1 LALGGASGF
10 HALVAVSLAA
20 GCAGA
25 VVHKA
30 ARSGRRC
37 ARSYSITSIWLEKQM
52 KIKALIAVL
61 VWVAGSVAH
70 AQVPVTPASDQLAL
84 LKSTNPALAR
94 NKRLVFDFW
103 REVLEA
109 GQMDAAPKYLAV
121 DYLQHN
127 PNVATGLQGFISYFS
142 KIAKPREVRPTIQ
155 KPLISVVAEGD
166 FVVLGWVK
174 SNPIDPSDA
183 THTYTTTSFDMF
195 RVKSG
200 HIVEHWD
207 TATLQVPPPR

>member
-1 LALGGASGF
+1 
-10 HALVAVSLAA
+10 
-20 GCAGA
+20 
-25 VVHKA
+25 
-30 ARSGRRC
+30 
-37 ARSYSITSIWLEKQM
+37 M
-52 KIKALIAVL
+52 KMKMLIAVL
-61 VWVAGSVAH
+61 MCLAGSVAQ
-70 AQVPVTPASDQLAL
+70 AQLPVTPATDQLAL
-84 LKSTNPALAR
+84 LKSSDPALAR

-109 GQMDAAPKYLAV
+109 GQMDAAAKYLAQ
-121 DYLQHN
+121 DYIQHN
-127 PNVATGLQGFISYFS
+127 PNVATGLQGFISFFS

-174 SNPIDPSDA
+174 TIPIDPSDA

-195 RVKSG
+195 RIKKG

-207 TATLQVPPPR
+207 TATLQAPPPR